1 MIFPLYSNNIVSLSF
16 STYARFNVQNSNVIM
31 ARMKIDINNHIFLKE
46 ELNAGRKN
54 KKGQVNSLPFKKLFN
69 IIS

>member
-1 MIFPLYSNNIVSLSF
+1 M
-16 STYARFNVQNSNVIM
+16 TIM
-31 ARMKIDINNHIFLKE
+31 NNHIFLEE